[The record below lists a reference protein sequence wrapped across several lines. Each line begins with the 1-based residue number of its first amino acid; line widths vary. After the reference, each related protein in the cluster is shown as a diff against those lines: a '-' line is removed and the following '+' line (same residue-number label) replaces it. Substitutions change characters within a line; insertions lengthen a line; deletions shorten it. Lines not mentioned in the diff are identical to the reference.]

1 MALSKTITLDNGIIT
16 RYHRIV
22 SINHIINHAS
32 IIEICS
38 YTSSKKRTEEK
49 DALKNNETLDVYLHT
64 QYINTNYNDTMTTAD
79 AYEFIKSLEQFEGAT
94 DDE

>member
-1 MALSKTITLDNGIIT
+1 MALSKNITLDNGVIT

-22 SINHIINHAS
+22 SINHIINHSS

-38 YTSSKKRTEEK
+38 YTSAKKRAEEK
-49 DALKNNETLDVYLHT
+49 NASETKNAMNVYLHT

>member
-1 MALSKTITLDNGIIT
+1 MALTKNITLDNGVIT

-38 YTSSKKRTEEK
+38 YTSAKKRAEEK
-49 DALKNNETLDVYLHT
+49 NAIENNDEMNVYLHT
-64 QYINTNYNDTMTTAD
+64 QYIHTNYNDTMTTAD
-79 AYEFIKSLEQFEGAT
+79 AYEFVKSLEQFEGAT